1 MSCNPGRLAFAPMVI
16 LLGLIPAQS
25 VGQTSDAAQKIFKH
39 YFETKLQDEPEFAT
53 TTGHYENADKW
64 NDWSK
69 AGRYHRDSIY
79 YSRLQIDSTFRV
91 FSMITKLEP
100 HAGRR
105 TKPRASKRQC
115 QVQSQP

>member
-39 YFETKLQDEPEFAT
+39 YFETKQQDEPEFAT

-69 AGRYHRDSIY
+69 AGRE
-79 YSRLQIDSTFRV
+79 L
-91 FSMITKLEP
+91 
-100 HAGRR
+100 RR
-105 TKPRASKRQC
+105 KFDART
-115 QVQSQP
+115 